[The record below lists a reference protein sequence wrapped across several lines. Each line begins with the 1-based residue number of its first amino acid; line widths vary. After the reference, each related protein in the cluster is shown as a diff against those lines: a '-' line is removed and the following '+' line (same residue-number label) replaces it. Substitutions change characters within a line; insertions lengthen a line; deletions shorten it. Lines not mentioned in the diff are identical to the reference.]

1 MCGIIAYVGNKSN
14 AGKILF
20 EGLHTL
26 EYRGYDSSGIA
37 LINEKNNIKIY
48 KKKGIVKLAEKKF
61 LKEKIDSKIGIGHTR
76 WATHGEPNN
85 KNSHPILSYSK
96 NLSRLTVPPFAVPS
110 VL

>member
-37 LINEKNNIKIY
+37 LINEKIILRFV
-48 KKKGIVKLAEKKF
+48 KKKE
-61 LKEKIDSKIGIGHTR
+61 
-76 WATHGEPNN
+76 
-85 KNSHPILSYSK
+85 
-96 NLSRLTVPPFAVPS
+96 
-110 VL
+110 